1 MVDLNKIKNIY
12 LYASPISLS
21 LGIPSLTN
29 IIETNYTKKE
39 IKDSLFVFFGKSK
52 SQIKIIEIDDTGV
65 WLYQKR
71 LTNSNFQPPSLNQGL
86 VIDKQQLL
94 VILNNIKPKKVRNN
108 AKKY

>member
-12 LYASPISLS
+12 LYGSLISLS

-29 IIETNYTKKE
+29 IIETSYTKAE
-39 IKDSLFVFFGKSK
+39 IQDSLFVFFGKSK
-52 SQIKIIEIDDTGV
+52 SQIKIIEYDDTGV

-71 LTNSNFQPPSLNQGL
+71 LTNSNFQPPSFDQGL

-94 VILNNIKPKKVRNN
+94 IILNNIKPKKVRNN
-108 AKKY
+108 AK